1 MKQGGHDVTT
11 ADVLR
16 GSEARVA
23 QLAQETAY
31 RPLADVWAV
40 YNNSGRAPE
49 LLETG
54 P

>member
-16 GSEARVA
+16 RYERGWRNF
-23 QLAQETAY
+23 ETAY
-31 RPLADVWAV
+31 RPLADVRAV
-40 YNNSGRAPE
+40 YDNPGRAPR
-49 LLETG
+49 LLEPG